1 MALRSARID
10 AKAFSFRPKAVA
22 ANTRKRVPM
31 IEDAIRAC

>member
-1 MALRSARID
+1 MALRP
-10 AKAFSFRPKAVA
+10 AFPPKAVG